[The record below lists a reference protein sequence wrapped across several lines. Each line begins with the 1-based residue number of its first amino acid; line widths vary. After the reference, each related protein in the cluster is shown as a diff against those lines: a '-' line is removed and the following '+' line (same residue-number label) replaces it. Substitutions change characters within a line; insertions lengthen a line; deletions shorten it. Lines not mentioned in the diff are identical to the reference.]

1 MAKKTLVWL
10 GVGDQKSWS
19 FHDRTEFQTSSL
31 ITPLMG
37 QFWGDTWGGGGKQ
50 NQIDAADHLIFNV
63 HYWRKGGGMGR
74 GKKHHRLIDYK
85 DQYVLTH
92 SIFEIRDLF
101 SSPSN
106 IKDEFFFT
114 NIWWILAYSYL
125 AKSSIWDVLLSWIC
139 LWVYFINQCL
149 SQ

>member
-1 MAKKTLVWL
+1 M
-10 GVGDQKSWS
+10 GDQKSWS
-19 FHDRTEFQTSSL
+19 FHDCTEFQTCNL

-37 QFWGDTWGGGGKQ
+37 HFWGGTWGGGGKQ

-63 HYWRKGGGMGR
+63 HHWRRGGG
-74 GKKHHRLIDYK
+74 KNHHRLIDYK

-106 IKDEFFFT
+106 IKDEILFT
-114 NIWWILAYSYL
+114 NIMDFSL
-125 AKSSIWDVLLSWIC
+125 
-139 LWVYFINQCL
+139 
-149 SQ
+149 